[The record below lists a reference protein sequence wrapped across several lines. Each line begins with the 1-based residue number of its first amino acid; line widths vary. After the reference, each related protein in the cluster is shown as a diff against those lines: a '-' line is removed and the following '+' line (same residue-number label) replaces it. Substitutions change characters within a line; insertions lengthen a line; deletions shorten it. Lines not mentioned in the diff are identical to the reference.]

1 MSRVYLVD
9 DHAIVRVGL
18 RSMLESG
25 HHEVVGEAAESA
37 IALAAILLL
46 NPDLLLLDLNLGD
59 HSGLELLR
67 EVQRR
72 RLAVR
77 TLVLTMST
85 QPRDATEA
93 MRLGAGGYL
102 FKHASRTEMLRAIDT
117 VARGQRQFG
126 PEVAEL
132 AAQANIG
139 DLDLLAAL
147 SRRERQ
153 IVTMVVKGHTSLHI
167 GKQLCLS
174 PKTVDTYRSRLMTK
188 LGVHDVTALV
198 RFAIRSGVIDADGD

>member
-37 IALAAILLL
+37 VALAAILLL
-46 NPDLLLLDLNLGD
+46 NPDLLLLDLHLGD

-77 TLVLTMST
+77 TLVLTMSI

-93 MRLGAGGYL
+93 MRLGASGYL
-102 FKHASRTEMLRAIDT
+102 LKHASRMEMLRAIDT
-117 VARGQRQFG
+117 VARGQRYLG

-132 AAQANIG
+132 AARTDAG
-139 DLDLLAAL
+139 ELDLLAGL
-147 SRRERQ
+147 SPRERQ

-174 PKTVDTYRSRLMTK
+174 SKTVDTYRSRLMTK
-188 LGVHDVTALV
+188 LGVSDVTALV
-198 RFAIRSGVIDADGD
+198 RFAIRSGVIDANGN